1 MKVDIL
7 LFNEKSVVP
16 YKKNERDF
24 CYDCVATS
32 CKELAPNVYEYGLGI
47 GLQIQDTQKE
57 KRIPCIDLRPKGGIW
72 KTGMVLSNGPGTVD
86 EPYTGELTAVFYH
99 LMTNMPKYEVGD
111 KICQIRISFTEEM
124 EFNVVKEFP
133 KTSRGA
139 GKHGSTGVKHDYKEG
154 TDTSKVFD
162 EVKGIFKDWWE
173 SGWNLKNEE
182 VTCDTKFGDIGMDSL
197 DFVEFI
203 MQVENKMNIAL
214 PDQDIEEIKT
224 FGQLVSLITNK
235 LNKK

>member
-47 GLQIQDTQKE
+47 GLQIQDDQKE

-139 GKHGSTGVKHDYKEG
+139 GKHGSTGVRHDYKEDSNF
-154 TDTSKVFD
+154 TEVFD
-162 EVKGIFKDWWE
+162 KVKKIFKDWYCRE
-173 SGWNLKNEE
+173 DETVEINA
-182 VTCDTKFGDIGMDSL
+182 DTSFTDIGMDSL
-197 DFVEFI
+197 DCIELI
-203 MQVENKMNIAL
+203 MQIENKMNIAL
-214 PDQDIEEIKT
+214 PDQEVESITT